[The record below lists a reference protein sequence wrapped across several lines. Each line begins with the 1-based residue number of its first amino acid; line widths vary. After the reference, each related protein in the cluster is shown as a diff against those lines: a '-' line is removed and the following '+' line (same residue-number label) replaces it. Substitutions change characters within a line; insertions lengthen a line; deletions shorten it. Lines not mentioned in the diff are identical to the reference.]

1 MIDASATMTNRRQP
15 SSPTA
20 VREADMWLLRDAL
33 SKYGDLLASLG
44 VSLSEAAWRGHN
56 SAVDVHVKQARLVVI
71 DALDA
76 AKKLAALDAESGA
89 A

>member
-1 MIDASATMTNRRQP
+1 MSAPVTISERRPP
-15 SSPTA
+15 SPAA

-33 SKYGDLLASLG
+33 REYGDLLASLG
-44 VSLSEAAWRGHN
+44 VSLGEAAWRGHN
-56 SAVDVHVKQARLVVI
+56 SAVDVSVKQARLVVI

-89 A
+89 T